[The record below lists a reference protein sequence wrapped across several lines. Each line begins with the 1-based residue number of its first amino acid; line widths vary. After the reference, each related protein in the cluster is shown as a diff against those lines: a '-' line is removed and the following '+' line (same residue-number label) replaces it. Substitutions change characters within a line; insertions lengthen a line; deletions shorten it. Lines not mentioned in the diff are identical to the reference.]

1 MENTQQDKDYSL
13 AKVQKEDKKGFWSM
27 LFIMLGFT
35 FFSASMLTGG
45 TLGAGLS
52 FRDFVIAVF
61 IGNLILGIY
70 TGFLAFISSGT
81 GLSTHLLAKYSFG
94 EKGSYLVSFLLGVT
108 QVGWFGVGIA
118 MIALPIHKVTGISIP
133 VLVIIAGIAMTTS
146 AFFGMK
152 TLAIISFISV
162 PAIALLGGKSVIDAI
177 QSAGGMKEILS
188 LTPTNPITMGTAI
201 SLTIGSFI
209 SGGSTTADFTRFAK
223 SQKIS
228 VVTTVL
234 AFFVGN
240 SLMFLFGAVGA
251 MVTGLSDVSEVMF
264 SQGLI
269 IPAIV
274 VLGLNIWTTNDNA
287 IYTAGLGFSN
297 ITKQPKKKIVLIL
310 GLLGTLSSLFL
321 YNNFQVFLGSLG
333 TFIPP
338 VGGIL
343 IADYFLHDKERYK
356 HFDTQEFRSVNVHA
370 LLATAIGSL
379 AALYVPGIAAI
390 NGILVAIATYTVL
403 VKVMK
408 PSQVALKMES
418 LTNEIS

>member
-1 MENTQQDKDYSL
+1 MEQTQQDKDYSL
-13 AKVQKEDKKGFWSM
+13 TTVKEGDKKGFWSM

-45 TLGAGLS
+45 TLGAGLT
-52 FRDFVIAVF
+52 FKEFTIAVL
-61 IGNLILGIY
+61 IGNCVLGIY
-70 TGFLAFISSGT
+70 TGFLAYISAGT

-94 EKGSYLVSFLLGVT
+94 EKGSYLVSFLFGIT

-118 MIALPIHKVTGISIP
+118 MIALPVHKVTGISIP
-133 VLVIIAGIAMTTS
+133 LLVILAGIAMTSS

-162 PAIALLGGKSVIDAI
+162 PAIALLGGKSMLDAI
-177 QSAGGMKEILS
+177 QTAGGFKEILS
-188 LTPTNPITMGTAI
+188 LTPTAPITMGTAV

-209 SGGSTTADFTRFAK
+209 SGGSTTPDFTRFAK

-240 SLMFLFGAVGA
+240 SLMFLFGAIGS
-251 MVTGLSDVSEVMF
+251 MVTGFSDISEVMF

-269 IPAIV
+269 FPAIV

-297 ITKQPKKKIVLIL
+297 ITKKPKNKIILIL
-310 GLLGTLSSLFL
+310 GLLGTVFSLFL

-343 IADYFLHDKERYK
+343 IADYFLYGKDRYK
-356 HFDTQEFRSVNVHA
+356 NFDTQVFKSVNINA
-370 LLATAIGSL
+370 LVATGVGSL
-379 AALYVPGIAAI
+379 AALFTPGIAAI
-390 NGILVAIATYTVL
+390 NGILAAILTYTVL
-403 VKVMK
+403 VKVLK
-408 PSQVALKMES
+408 PADIALSMNNV
-418 LTNEIS
+418 TNETV

>member
-1 MENTQQDKDYSL
+1 
-13 AKVQKEDKKGFWSM
+13 
-27 LFIMLGFT
+27 
-35 FFSASMLTGG
+35 
-45 TLGAGLS
+45 
-52 FRDFVIAVF
+52 
-61 IGNLILGIY
+61 
-70 TGFLAFISSGT
+70 
-81 GLSTHLLAKYSFG
+81 
-94 EKGSYLVSFLLGVT
+94 
-108 QVGWFGVGIA
+108 
-118 MIALPIHKVTGISIP
+118 
-133 VLVIIAGIAMTTS
+133 MTTS

-201 SLTIGSFI
+201 SLTIGSFV

-240 SLMFLFGAVGA
+240 SLMFLFGAIGA

-287 IYTAGLGFSN
+287 IYTAGLGF
-297 ITKQPKKKIVLIL
+297 
-310 GLLGTLSSLFL
+310 F
-321 YNNFQVFLGSLG
+321 
-333 TFIPP
+333 
-338 VGGIL
+338 
-343 IADYFLHDKERYK
+343 
-356 HFDTQEFRSVNVHA
+356 
-370 LLATAIGSL
+370 
-379 AALYVPGIAAI
+379 
-390 NGILVAIATYTVL
+390 
-403 VKVMK
+403 
-408 PSQVALKMES
+408 
-418 LTNEIS
+418 